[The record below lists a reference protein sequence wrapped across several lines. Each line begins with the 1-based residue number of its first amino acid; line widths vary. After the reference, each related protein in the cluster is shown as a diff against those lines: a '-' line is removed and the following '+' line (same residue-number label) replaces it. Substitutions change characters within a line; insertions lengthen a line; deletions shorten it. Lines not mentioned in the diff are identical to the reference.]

1 MPLDEA
7 SLQPR
12 RFKINVDETLAQ
24 LLARED
30 SDQNY
35 QITIEDKGP
44 KVRYKPLSSY
54 LYIYTQYG

>member
-44 KVRYKPLSSY
+44 KVRHKPLASHLHRY
-54 LYIYTQYG
+54 KQV

>member
-1 MPLDEA
+1 VLTASDEI

-12 RFKINVDETLAQ
+12 RFKINVEETLQQ

-35 QITIEDKGP
+35 QITIDDKGP
-44 KVRYKPLSSY
+44 KVLPAASM
-54 LYIYTQYG
+54 